1 MKMVG
6 SNKEKRKDGL
16 IEVSLRSIKYLKP
29 VIVGHYGSMLA
40 ATRGYTL

>member
-16 IEVSLRSIKYLKP
+16 IEVSFGSIKYLKP
-29 VIVGHYGSMLA
+29 VVVGHYGRMYEF
-40 ATRGYTL
+40 YTA